1 MLKSFAE
8 ARDFIE
14 IDKKIMAEAKRW
26 ILRKQSKDGCF
37 PTVGSL
43 HNKAMKVYLFF
54 LLYVCTIKIQLYNDT
69 TRQGP

>member
-54 LLYVCTIKIQLYNDT
+54 FIVCMHNQDT
-69 TRQGP
+69 TI